1 VIQISK
7 NLKKLKKLDGNRYE
21 LDVRGL
27 VCPFPQVL
35 VTSTLENLS
44 VNDVLEVLIDNPPS
58 VRDIPFSLE
67 RKGYAVEEL
76 KLDKLTW
83 KLTIFSG
90 N

>member
-1 VIQISK
+1 MSE
-7 NLKKLKKLDGNRYE
+7 NRKKLKKLDENRYE

-35 VTSTLENLS
+35 VTRSLKNLS

-58 VRDIPFSLE
+58 VRDIPLSLE

-76 KLDKLTW
+76 KVDKLTW
-83 KLTIFSG
+83 KLTVFTG
-90 N
+90 K

>member
-1 VIQISK
+1 
-7 NLKKLKKLDGNRYE
+7 
-21 LDVRGL
+21 L